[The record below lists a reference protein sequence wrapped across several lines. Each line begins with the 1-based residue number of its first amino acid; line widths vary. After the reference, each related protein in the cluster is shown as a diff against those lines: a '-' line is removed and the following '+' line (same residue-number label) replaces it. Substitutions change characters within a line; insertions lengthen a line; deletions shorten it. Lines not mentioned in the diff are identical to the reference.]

1 MADPK
6 LRLPA
11 NVPGALFVD
20 GTCIDCDTCRQLAPT
35 TFADVRGMSAVR
47 VQPRAS
53 DELAAALR
61 ALVACPVGAIGD
73 VERHPVADAVAAFP
87 MPIDGLVSYLGFN
100 AADSFG
106 AASYLLERPGGNWM
120 IDSPRWNGAVVRALA
135 ARGGLRYVF
144 LTHRDDVADAARYAK
159 HFGAQRIIH
168 RADLR
173 AMPDAEIVLEGT
185 DPRAFG
191 DVTIVPMPG
200 HSRGS
205 CVLHYGTF
213 LFSGDH
219 CAWDREAGKLR
230 AHRMHS
236 ADYAQQLRSVE
247 RLTGYD
253 FTWLLPGHGDRIH
266 LAVDEMRAALRELAA
281 AGIR

>member
-6 LRLPA
+6 LRLPT

-20 GTCIDCDTCRQLAPT
+20 GTCIDCDTCRQLAPA

-53 DELAAALR
+53 GELEAALR

-73 VERHPVADAVAAFP
+73 AEHHPVAGAVAAFP
-87 MPIDGLVSYLGFN
+87 MPIDGPVSYLGFN

-106 AASYLLERPGGNWM
+106 ADSYLIEHLDGNWM
-120 IDSPRWNGAVVRALA
+120 IDSPRWNGALVRALE
-135 ARGGLRYVF
+135 ARGGLRYLF

-159 HFGAQRIIH
+159 HFAAQRIIH

-173 AMPDAEIVLEGT
+173 AMPDAEIVLDGT
-185 DPRAFG
+185 EPRAFG
-191 DVTIVPMPG
+191 DVTIVPTPG

-219 CAWDREAGKLR
+219 CAWDRETGKLR

-236 ADYAQQLRSVE
+236 VDYAQQLRSVE
-247 RLTGYD
+247 RLTAYD

-266 LAVDEMRAALRELAA
+266 LDAQEMRAALHELA
-281 AGIR
+281 GTS